1 MKYKKVKVFEFDELS
16 EEAKNYAIYEEIDLM
31 LQIYTPKMMS
41 ENFKRA
47 IDMARLK
54 TPWFTMFYVYDYCLP
69 EIVELIKLNKYLFTQ
84 DGKLYK
90 GK

>member
-41 ENFKRA
+41 ENFK
-47 IDMARLK
+47 
-54 TPWFTMFYVYDYCLP
+54 
-69 EIVELIKLNKYLFTQ
+69 
-84 DGKLYK
+84 
-90 GK
+90 